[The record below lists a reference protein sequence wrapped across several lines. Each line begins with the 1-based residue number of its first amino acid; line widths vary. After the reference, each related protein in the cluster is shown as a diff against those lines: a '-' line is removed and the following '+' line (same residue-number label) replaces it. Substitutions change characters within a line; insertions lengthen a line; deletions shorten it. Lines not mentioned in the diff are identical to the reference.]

1 MLFVTH
7 RGGMDIVRLKYILLL
22 LLPITCFSGEQLV
35 LGVHPYKSPSILIE
49 KFQPL
54 AKYLSKKLSI
64 PVEIKISKDYELHIK
79 SISKNEFDIAY
90 LGPASYVKLTKQFGK
105 KSILARQRIKG
116 KDSFKGVIIVRQDSN
131 IENLK
136 NLKNKRFAFGDVSS
150 TMSHLVPRY
159 MLIKAGVP
167 VNKLKK
173 YRFYGSHDN
182 VALAVL
188 TGDTDAGAVK
198 EAVYN
203 KYKSRGLR
211 ALKFTPDISEHLFIS
226 TSKMSD
232 KLTDDVRYLLLN
244 MNSNNNIEKN
254 IFNSIKPGIDG
265 FVTAKDSDYKNLRD
279 ILRIVNKQL

>member
-1 MLFVTH
+1 MN
-7 RGGMDIVRLKYILLL
+7 IERLKYILFL
-22 LLPITCFSGEQLV
+22 LLPITCFAGEQLI
-35 LGVHPYKSPSILIE
+35 LGVHPYKSPSILID

-64 PVEIKISKDYELHIK
+64 PVEIVISKDYETHIDL
-79 SISKNEFDIAY
+79 IRKNRFDIAY
-90 LGPASYVKLTKQFGK
+90 LGPASYVKLTERFGK
-105 KSILARQRIKG
+105 KNILARQRVKG
-116 KDSFKGVIIVRQDSN
+116 KASFKGVIIVRQDSN
-131 IENLK
+131 IKSLVGLK
-136 NLKNKRFAFGDVSS
+136 EKSFAFGDASS

-159 MLIKAGVP
+159 MLIKAGVL
-167 VNKLKK
+167 VKELKQ

-203 KYKSRGLR
+203 KYKNRGLR

-226 TSKMSD
+226 TSKMNN
-232 KLTDDVRYLLLN
+232 KLADDVRGLFLN
-244 MNSNNNIEKN
+244 MNSNNNVEKL

-265 FVTAKDSDYKNLRD
+265 FVTAKDSDYENLRD
-279 ILRIVNKQL
+279 ILKTVNK

>member
-1 MLFVTH
+1 
-7 RGGMDIVRLKYILLL
+7 MDIVRLKYILLL
-22 LLPITCFSGEQLV
+22 LLPITCFAGEQLI
-35 LGVHPYKSPSILIE
+35 LGVHPYKSPSVLID

-64 PVEIKISKDYELHIK
+64 PVEVKISKDYDLHIK

-90 LGPASYVKLTKQFGK
+90 LGPASYVKLTEQVGK
-105 KSILARQRIKG
+105 KTILAKQRVKG
-116 KDSFKGVIIVRQDSN
+116 KASFKGVIIVRQDSK
-131 IENLK
+131 IKSLLD
-136 NLKNKRFAFGDVSS
+136 LKNKTFAFGDVSS

-167 VNKLKK
+167 VNELKQH
-173 YRFYGSHDN
+173 RFYGSHDN

-211 ALKFTPDISEHLFIS
+211 ALKFTPDISEHLFVS
-226 TSKMSD
+226 TSKMNN
-232 KLTDDVRYLLLN
+232 KLTNDVRYLLLN
-244 MNSNNNIEKN
+244 MNSNNNIEKK
-254 IFNSIKPGIDG
+254 IFTSIKPGIDG
-265 FVTAKDSDYKNLRD
+265 FVTAKDSDYENLRD
-279 ILRIVNKQL
+279 VLKVVDKQL

>member
-1 MLFVTH
+1 MN
-7 RGGMDIVRLKYILLL
+7 IVRLKYILLL
-22 LLPITCFSGEQLV
+22 LLPITCLAGEQLI
-35 LGVHPYKSPSILIE
+35 LGVHPYKSPSILID

-64 PVEIKISKDYELHIK
+64 PVEIVISKDYETHIDL
-79 SISKNEFDIAY
+79 IRKNRFDIAY
-90 LGPASYVKLTKQFGK
+90 LGPASYVKLTERFGK
-105 KSILARQRIKG
+105 KNILARQRVKG
-116 KDSFKGVIIVRQDSN
+116 KASFKGVIIVRQDSN
-131 IENLK
+131 IKSLVGLK
-136 NLKNKRFAFGDVSS
+136 KKSFAFGDASS

-159 MLIKAGVP
+159 MLIKAGVS
-167 VNKLKK
+167 VKELKQH
-173 YRFYGSHDN
+173 RFYGSHDN

-226 TSKMSD
+226 TSKMNN
-232 KLTDDVRYLLLN
+232 KLVDDVRGLFLN
-244 MNSNNNIEKN
+244 MNSNNNVEKL

-265 FVTAKDSDYKNLRD
+265 FVTAKDSDYANLRD
-279 ILRIVNKQL
+279 ILRIVNK